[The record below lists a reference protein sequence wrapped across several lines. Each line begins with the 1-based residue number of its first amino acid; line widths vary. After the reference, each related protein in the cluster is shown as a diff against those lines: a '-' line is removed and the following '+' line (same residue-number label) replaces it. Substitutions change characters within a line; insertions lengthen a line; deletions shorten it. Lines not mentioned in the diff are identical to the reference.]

1 MFVLGNFFQA
11 LAGVVDM
18 LLTTVYVIL
27 LVRVLLSWVNPDPY
41 NPIVQFL
48 YGVTEPILR
57 PLRSVIP
64 PVSGFDL
71 SPILAFIA
79 LMFIKSF
86 LVSTLFEIGSRLR

>member
-1 MFVLGNFFQA
+1 
-11 LAGVVDM
+11 M
-18 LLTTVYVIL
+18 LLTALYLIL
-27 LVRVLLSWVNPDPY
+27 LVRVLLSWVSPDPY

-48 YGVTEPILR
+48 YGVSEPVLR
-57 PLRSVIP
+57 PLRRVIP

-86 LVSTLFEIGSRLR
+86 LVSTLYEIGTKLKY